1 MACQRD
7 SSPGFTAPSRGAV
20 LLLTALLAPL
30 AAGAAPSSLLPIE
43 NQVREV
49 RERPLLAHTV
59 TGLPVNSGLPLY
71 EFLLAHPDITAALAR
86 ALGTAGYKVSPDGE
100 NGYRGE
106 DGKGAKGH
114 FVLVEQGEGR
124 RVYFAQGTY
133 DKPLLPTIAGRMVL
147 VLEYRMNG
155 AGDGPLENRLEGFVR
170 IDTPIIGTLAKLA
183 RPLVKRA
190 MDKKVRRLFDKVA
203 RLLDAASADPSEAL
217 RRLSEEGSRSPEDVE
232 ALRQLLEAEHARR
245 RTASS

>member
-1 MACQRD
+1 MVCQRD
-7 SSPGFTAPSRGAV
+7 SSPGFTAAGRGAV
-20 LLLTALLAPL
+20 LLLAGLLAPL
-30 AAGAAPSSLLPIE
+30 AAGADPTGLPPIE
-43 NQVREV
+43 SQVREI
-49 RERPLLAHTV
+49 RGRPLLARTV
-59 TGLPVNSGLPLY
+59 TGLRVNSSLPLY

-86 ALGTAGYKVSPDGE
+86 VLGAAGYRVSADGE

-106 DGKGAKGH
+106 DGKGVKGH

-147 VLEYRMNG
+147 VLEYRTNG
-155 AGDGPLENRLEGFVR
+155 QGDGPLENRLEGFVR
-170 IDTPIIGTLAKLA
+170 IDTPIVGTLAKLA

-217 RRLSEEGSRSPEDVE
+217 RRLAQEGSPSSQDLET
-232 ALRQLLEAEHARR
+232 LRQLLEAEHARR
-245 RTASS
+245 ASAG